1 MHGML
6 PTLHHLAVVRAD
18 ALTLFNLAALALVI
32 ALSLLA
38 PRPWVRLVDE
48 FWRALGLLAR
58 RKFLSLLFVFLF
70 VLCLRAALLPVIEAP
85 DPSVHDEFSYVLAA
99 DTFARGRLTNPP
111 HPLWEHFESFH
122 IIQRPTYMSMYP
134 PAQGLVLALAKI
146 LTGRFWPGAFLGAAL
161 MCASLV
167 WMLRGFMP
175 ARWALVGG
183 LLMALRLGFAG
194 YWVNS
199 FWGGAVAATAGA
211 LVLGALPRIK
221 RRARTRDAVTLA
233 VGVALL
239 AASRPYEGFVLS
251 LAAAL
256 VLAVWFFRGRR
267 HSAGVVLK
275 RVFAPAALVL
285 AAAAC
290 AMLFYFWRVTGDPL
304 RMPYQVNRETYAVAM
319 HFPWQAPRPEPV
331 YRNAEMRAFYM
342 QWEREAYEGARRG
355 FARSAVVY
363 VARSAWRVADAAL
376 GYLLGP
382 LLVWPLLF
390 LPLVAWRD
398 RRARTLLFAAA
409 FTLLGLALEVWFSIH
424 YAAPMTAALYGLSV
438 QGLRHLHAR
447 RGRLRRAARLFA
459 RSLLALYL
467 LLFAAGMA
475 ARQSPYC
482 VLPEWPWGIC
492 GPTPGGGRGRA
503 AVLEFLES
511 QEGRHLAVVRYAPG
525 HNVHDEWV
533 YNEADIDGSRV
544 VWARD
549 LGPEAN
555 ERLFDYFRER
565 RVWVVEPDRPPD
577 HVYEYPRAR

>member
-1 MHGML
+1 MHRML
-6 PTLHHLAVVRAD
+6 PTLHFPGVVRAD
-18 ALTLFNLAALALVI
+18 ALTLFNLAALGLVVV
-32 ALSLLA
+32 LSLLA
-38 PRPWVRLVDE
+38 PRPWVRLVDK
-48 FWRALGLLAR
+48 FWRLLGTLAR

-70 VLCLRAALLPVIEAP
+70 VLCLRAALLPTIEAP

-111 HPLWEHFESFH
+111 HPMWEHFESFH

-134 PAQGLVLALAKI
+134 PAQGLVLALAKV

-167 WMLRGFMP
+167 WMLRGYVP

-183 LLMALRLGFAG
+183 LLMALRLGLTG

-221 RRARTRDAVTLA
+221 RLARARDAVTLA
-233 VGVALL
+233 SGVALL

-256 VLAVWFFRGRR
+256 VLAVWFVKGRR
-267 HSAGVVLK
+267 PHAVVVLK
-275 RVFAPAALVL
+275 RVVAPAALVL
-285 AAAAC
+285 AVAAC
-290 AMLFYFWRVTGDPL
+290 AMLFYFWRVTGDPF
-304 RMPYQVNRETYAVAM
+304 RMPYQVNRETYAVAK
-319 HFPWQAPRPEPV
+319 HFPWQEPRPTPG
-331 YRNAEMRAFYM
+331 YRNAEMRTFYL

-363 VARSAWRVADAAL
+363 VARSAWRVGDAAV

-390 LPLVAWRD
+390 LPLVVWRD
-398 RRARTLLFAAA
+398 RRARTLVFAAA
-409 FTLLGLALEVWFSIH
+409 LTLLGLALEVWFSIH
-424 YAAPMTAALYGLSV
+424 YAAPMTAALYALSI

-447 RGRLRRAARLFA
+447 RGRLRRPARLFA
-459 RSLLALYL
+459 RSLLALYFV
-467 LLFAAGMA
+467 LFAAGLA

-482 VLPEWPWGIC
+482 VLPEWPWAVC
-492 GPTPGGGRGRA
+492 GATSGEGRGRA
-503 AVLEFLES
+503 GVLEFLES
-511 QEGRHLAVVRYAPG
+511 QEGAHLAVVRYAPG
-525 HNVHDEWV
+525 HNIHDEWV
-533 YNEADIDGSRV
+533 YNEADIDGARV

-549 LGPEAN
+549 LGDEAN
-555 ERLFDYFRER
+555 ARLFDHFGAR
-565 RVWVVEPDRPPD
+565 RVWIVEPDRPR
-577 HVYEYPRAR
+577 HNVYEYPRAK